1 TVAKGA
7 GLGGAAAGDA
17 VFFDLPLYDVDP
29 AGLGTLK
36 ILMYGGYNTTHQI
49 SVSYEGEHLGTFSWG
64 GLTAYELVIEDVDF
78 SEKTGD
84 GKYTVSV
91 TCLTNI
97 DAVVFDW
104 IEAVYPR
111 QFVAVDDSLT
121 FTHDS
126 GYVYSIEDFSTDALM
141 VFDITDTGDVARVEG
156 FEIPEAA
163 APFSLQFE
171 IAADGDA
178 HSYVVVADSEVNT
191 SVAAIIEERAADLG
205 NSENGADYIII
216 THGDIGWDGT
226 GAAYGWL
233 EELVALRQAQ
243 DLRVQVVDVQD
254 IYDEFSY
261 GMVTPQA
268 IKDFLT
274 YAYDNWTAP
283 SPQYVVVVGDSSYD
297 FKDNWG
303 LGTVIH
309 VPAYLIYTDYMGET
323 LTDEWF
329 VTVSGDDAVPDMYI
343 GRLPAKD
350 AAEAATMVA
359 KIVAYE
365 DAVNTKSWEN
375 DILLVADDQVQDFEI
390 VFKTINED
398 AAALLPAGMN
408 QPYKGYL
415 EDYLDAGFAAADLRD
430 DILDRINAGTLM
442 VNFSGHGYIHGWAEE
457 LLFDVGYMGS
467 LANAGKY
474 PFMVSMSC
482 LTGYFGYPE
491 AWTASLAEVLLR
503 ADEKGAA
510 AALMPTGMT
519 TTAGQHVMNTAL
531 FESLFAEDVRS
542 LGAAISAAK
551 QQLLANGDAYFE
563 QISATFLLFGDPAMQ
578 LKVPLPRRPVGL
590 TGAFRSQGGVE
601 LSWQAATDCNGKA
614 VAGYNVYRS
623 TSAAGVFAKLNGSII
638 AQTRY
643 IDATA
648 RAAAVSSSTAVAAVT
663 APTYYY
669 AVTSVDADGDES
681 IQSAMVSPSPAQT
694 ISPNPAE
701 TGSGSPSSEELTCF
715 ISTAESPS
723 GSAGVCV
730 ALVLAILGVVL
741 IGVQRLGLR
750 APRCASTSR
759 VQRLVRLW
767 RIQG

>member
-1 TVAKGA
+1 
-7 GLGGAAAGDA
+7 
-17 VFFDLPLYDVDP
+17 
-29 AGLGTLK
+29 
-36 ILMYGGYNTTHQI
+36 
-49 SVSYEGEHLGTFSWG
+49 
-64 GLTAYELVIEDVDF
+64 
-78 SEKTGD
+78 
-84 GKYTVSV
+84 
-91 TCLTNI
+91 
-97 DAVVFDW
+97 
-104 IEAVYPR
+104 
-111 QFVAVDDSLT
+111 
-121 FTHDS
+121 
-126 GYVYSIEDFSTDALM
+126 
-141 VFDITDTGDVARVEG
+141 
-156 FEIPEAA
+156 
-163 APFSLQFE
+163 
-171 IAADGDA
+171 
-178 HSYVVVADSEVNT
+178 
-191 SVAAIIEERAADLG
+191 
-205 NSENGADYIII
+205 
-216 THGDIGWDGT
+216 
-226 GAAYGWL
+226 
-233 EELVALRQAQ
+233 
-243 DLRVQVVDVQD
+243 
-254 IYDEFSY
+254 
-261 GMVTPQA
+261 
-268 IKDFLT
+268 
-274 YAYDNWTAP
+274 
-283 SPQYVVVVGDSSYD
+283 
-297 FKDNWG
+297 
-303 LGTVIH
+303 
-309 VPAYLIYTDYMGET
+309 
-323 LTDEWF
+323 
-329 VTVSGDDAVPDMYI
+329 
-343 GRLPAKD
+343 
-350 AAEAATMVA
+350 
-359 KIVAYE
+359 
-365 DAVNTKSWEN
+365 
-375 DILLVADDQVQDFEI
+375 
-390 VFKTINED
+390 
-398 AAALLPAGMN
+398 
-408 QPYKGYL
+408 
-415 EDYLDAGFAAADLRD
+415 
-430 DILDRINAGTLM
+430 
-442 VNFSGHGYIHGWAEE
+442 
-457 LLFDVGYMGS
+457 
-467 LANAGKY
+467 
-474 PFMVSMSC
+474 MVSMSC

-531 FESLFAEDVRS
+531 FESLFAEDVRT
-542 LGAAISAAK
+542 LGPAIAAAK

-741 IGVQRLGLR
+741 IWVQRLGLR